1 MLCTLGN
8 SEYSDPKFV
17 WKTTVGPTAVKFLNS
32 DKLGKEYE
40 NNMLT
45 GDINNGYIY
54 RFTLSDDRED
64 IEITNNTYV
73 GDFEAL
79 SDNQADTPT

>member
-1 MLCTLGN
+1 M
-8 SEYSDPKFV
+8 
-17 WKTTVGPTAVKFLNS
+17 KTTCSQETS
-32 DKLGKEYE
+32 T
-40 NNMLT
+40 T
-45 GDINNGYIY
+45 GICY

-79 SDNQADTPT
+79 SDNQADTPAENQPMIFGQGFGGITDIKVGPDGYLYVLGLSRGPL